1 MLLKVGVWLLTA
13 QKPMKRQVWQKE
25 KFALFWML
33 TSRSKGDR
41 RVDSCPKVNSP
52 TPPPSP
58 RPLTVARDLIHKGI
72 GLHAAV
78 AQSALTVS
86 FKPSVV

>member
-13 QKPMKRQVWQKE
+13 QKPMKRQVWWKE

-33 TSRSKGDR
+33 ASRSKGDR
-41 RVDSCPKVNSP
+41 RVDSCPKANSP
-52 TPPPSP
+52 PSSP
-58 RPLTVARDLIHKGI
+58 RPLTVARDLIHEGI
-72 GLHAAV
+72 GLHAEV

-86 FKPSVV
+86 LKSLVA